1 VGRDAVEESLRRSE
15 QRNGLRAGAGRDE
28 STRVAAG
35 RTFDSIGG
43 VWVERGVSGSTVT
56 RRITALSPEYFE
68 LLRRHPD
75 LGEVLSLGDRVRFM
89 LGREVVEISP

>member
-1 VGRDAVEESLRRSE
+1 
-15 QRNGLRAGAGRDE
+15 
-28 STRVAAG
+28 
-35 RTFDSIGG
+35 
-43 VWVERGVSGSTVT
+43 VT

-75 LGEVLSLGDRVRFM
+75 LGEVLSLGDRVRFV